1 MASST
6 SDLDDTDRRILALLQ
21 ADGRM
26 TNAALADAVGLTAT
40 PMLQRVRKLEEAGV
54 IQRYTAV
61 VDPSKVG
68 RPVLAFVHITLKDHG
83 LQNHKKLVGI
93 VARLPHVL
101 ECHHIAGEEDILLK
115 VSLRDIAELEHLL
128 LNELSASGLVGR
140 IKTTL
145 VLSSYKSGAPVPIGL
160 EKEKEP

>member
-1 MASST
+1 MASS
-6 SDLDDTDRRILALLQ
+6 SIELDDTDRRILELLQ

-61 VDPSKVG
+61 VDAPKIG
-68 RPVLAFVHITLKDHG
+68 RPVLAFVHVTLKDHG

-93 VARLPHVL
+93 VSRLPHVL

-115 VSLRDIAELEHLL
+115 VALRDIAELEHLL

-145 VLSSYKSGAPVPIGL
+145 VLSSYKSTSALPVS
-160 EKEKEP
+160 KEVEP